1 MTADL
6 TGRTVVVT
14 RASHQAGS
22 LAMALRERGATV
34 MLAPAIAVVPPL
46 DGGQPLDDALLRL
59 EQYSWVAFTS
69 SNAVAAAFARAD
81 RRGVRRR
88 FARIRTAA
96 VGLSTAARIEAEINR
111 PVTLVPE
118 QHDAAGL
125 AAAFPEPRPDDWC
138 FVPQS
143 AQARPELADG
153 LRARGWNVDA
163 VSAYRTVT
171 PTLSDHLAA
180 DVASADVVVFASPSA
195 VHGHLSQMSRAT
207 ASADGGFFETDPDL
221 VGAGHGLSPTD
232 MNLPAMSSTRSSDAG
247 SAVSPT
253 DISRSVIAKVV
264 CIGRTT
270 AAACAEAGLSV
281 AAVAASPT
289 DAGLVEAAVAAVHG

>member
-1 MTADL
+1 MAADL
-6 TGRTVVVT
+6 AGRTVVVT
-14 RASHQAGS
+14 RASHQAAS
-22 LAMALRERGATV
+22 LATALRERGAQV
-34 MLAPAIAVVPPL
+34 VLAPAIAVVPPL

-69 SNAVAAAFARAD
+69 SNAVAATFARAD

-88 FARIRTAA
+88 FARIRAAA
-96 VGLSTAARIEAEINR
+96 VGPSTAARVEAEINR

-143 AQARPELADG
+143 AQARPELVDG

-171 PTLSDHLAA
+171 PTLSDHLIA
-180 DVASADVVVFASPSA
+180 DVATADAVVFASPSA
-195 VHGHLSQMSRAT
+195 VQGHLSQ
-207 ASADGGFFETDPDL
+207 
-221 VGAGHGLSPTD
+221 V
-232 MNLPAMSSTRSSDAG
+232 G
-247 SAVSPT
+247 SAAAPPPVQSLVNG
-253 DISRSVIAKVV
+253 RVV

-270 AAACAEAGLSV
+270 ATACAQVDLPV

-289 DAGLVEAAVAAVHG
+289 DAGLVEAVLVAVHG

>member
-1 MTADL
+1 MAADL
-6 TGRTVVVT
+6 AGRTVVVT
-14 RASHQAGS
+14 RASHQAAP
-22 LAMALRERGATV
+22 LAAALRERGANV
-34 MLAPAIAVVPPL
+34 VLAPAIAVVPPL

-69 SNAVAAAFARAD
+69 SNAVAATFARAD
-81 RRGVRRR
+81 RRGVRKR

-96 VGLSTAARIEAEINR
+96 VGPSTAARVESEINR

-143 AQARPELADG
+143 AQARPDLVDG
-153 LRARGWNVDA
+153 LRARGWNIDA

-180 DVASADVVVFASPSA
+180 DVSSADAVVFASPSA
-195 VHGHLSQMSRAT
+195 VQGHLSQVAST
-207 ASADGGFFETDPDL
+207 AAPPGGDLSAAGNDPPPRQSL
-221 VGAGHGLSPTD
+221 NEPSAPPS
-232 MNLPAMSSTRSSDAG
+232 AG
-247 SAVSPT
+247 SLVNG
-253 DISRSVIAKVV
+253 RVV

-270 AAACAEAGLSV
+270 AAACAQADLPV
-281 AAVAASPT
+281 AVVAASPT
-289 DAGLVEAAVAAVHG
+289 DAGLVDAVAAAVHG